1 MPKVLNAAL
10 VIGSR
15 PAAASGLGTARDQA
29 ACDEIPAASA
39 HLPVLQRND
48 LRGTAVGCA
57 DRPVGTAAR
66 GVLRA
71 VDGVVDQDNIQST
84 NNTAERALRYAV
96 IWRKLC
102 FGTQSAKGSRFV
114 ERALTVIETCRLQ
127 KRNVFAYVTEAVEA
141 HMAGRKSPSLL
152 PAP

>member
-1 MPKVLNAAL
+1 
-10 VIGSR
+10 R
-15 PAAASGLGTARDQA
+15 
-29 ACDEIPAASA
+29 
-39 HLPVLQRND
+39 H
-48 LRGTAVGCA
+48 
-57 DRPVGTAAR
+57 
-66 GVLRA
+66 
-71 VDGVVDQDNIQST
+71 
-84 NNTAERALRYAV
+84 AV

>member
-1 MPKVLNAAL
+1 MCTELYDH
-10 VIGSR
+10 
-15 PAAASGLGTARDQA
+15 RDW
-29 ACDEIPAASA
+29 
-39 HLPVLQRND
+39 LWKF
-48 LRGTAVGCA
+48 
-57 DRPVGTAAR
+57 
-66 GVLRA
+66 
-71 VDGVVDQDNIQST
+71 VDQDDIQPT
-84 NNTAERALRYAV
+84 NNTAERALRHAV